1 MKYNTPEV
9 NIVRLDN
16 SDIVTTSFCGNDSFC
31 GSETP
36 GLSIGDFD
44 DILLGDFGR

>member
-9 NIVRLDN
+9 NIVLLDN
-16 SDIVTTSFCGNDSFC
+16 SDIITDSFC
-31 GSETP
+31 KSETP

-44 DILLGDFGR
+44 DILRGDFGR

>member
-9 NIVRLDN
+9 SIVRLDN
-16 SDIVTTSFCGNDSFC
+16 SDIITDSFCSNDNFC

-44 DILLGDFGR
+44 GILRGDFSR

>member
-9 NIVRLDN
+9 RIVLLDN
-16 SDIVTTSFCGNDSFC
+16 SDIITDSFC
-31 GSETP
+31 SNETP

-44 DILLGDFGR
+44 DILRGDFGR

>member
-16 SDIVTTSFCGNDSFC
+16 SDIVTTSPWCDN
-31 GSETP
+31 ELP
-36 GLSIGDFD
+36 LKSIGDFD
-44 DILLGDFGR
+44 DILRGDFGR